1 MCLSVRTLEL
11 KSSILQSSE
20 KRGHDE
26 WALTVSSRVQS
37 CNDLVAEEA
46 IYHKSCHDRFHLG
59 KPMTGD
65 SDNPPLKAVHRPLD
79 MTNQASFLT
88 LCEWLETQTDRY
100 LYSVTELRDQLLK
113 FGYSEDAVYSVKYL
127 KTLLQEHYGDH
138 VLFAEE
144 EGRQDIVCLQHM
156 ASFVLRQEWQKQ
168 KVLQEDDDTESQ
180 RIVATAAKLVR
191 AELREMHYSR
201 SAYPIESDI
210 SNLSES
216 TSFVPN
222 LLHTFL
228 QILVNNQVKDCLL
241 YTSDAADE

>member
-46 IYHKSCHDRFHLG
+46 IYHKSCHETHDRFHLR

-65 SDNPPLKAVHRPLD
+65 SDNPPLEAAHRPLD
-79 MTNQASFLT
+79 MTKQASFLT

-113 FGYSEDAVYSVKYL
+113 FGYSEDAVYLVKYL
-127 KTLLQEHYGDH
+127 KTLLHFGALCGSCSLCRRRGAIRYC
-138 VLFAEE
+138 LFATH
-144 EGRQDIVCLQHM
+144 GLVCFMKMLW
-156 ASFVLRQEWQKQ
+156 E
-168 KVLQEDDDTESQ
+168 KVHQ
-180 RIVATAAKLVR
+180 RWMRTML
-191 AELREMHYSR
+191 
-201 SAYPIESDI
+201 SALITVSWTMI
-210 SNLSES
+210 
-216 TSFVPN
+216 
-222 LLHTFL
+222 
-228 QILVNNQVKDCLL
+228 
-241 YTSDAADE
+241 